1 MTGALWRGQ
10 WYIYHHQRHEFLRQA
25 ARYGNKKPD
34 DPDKLYCRWTP
45 GVKLA
50 RAYKNPSLAQK
61 MAGRLN
67 RELYDSAAAC
77 YPCQPVTVVTGEAAR
92 CLDEINKRDR
102 STFT

>member
-10 WYIYHHQRHEFLRQA
+10 WYIYHHVKHEFLRQA
-25 ARYGNKKPD
+25 ARYGSKKPE
-34 DPDKLYCRWTP
+34 DPDRLYCRWTP
-45 GVKLA
+45 GIRLA

-67 RELYDSAAAC
+67 RELYDSAAAG

>member
-10 WYIYHHQRHEFLRQA
+10 WYIYHHVKHEFLRQA

-45 GVKLA
+45 GLKLA
-50 RAYKNPSLAQK
+50 QAYKNPSLAQK

-67 RELYDSAAAC
+67 RELYDSAAAG

-92 CLDEINKRDR
+92 CLDLINRRDGM
-102 STFT
+102 T

>member
-10 WYIYHHQRHEFLRQA
+10 WYIYHHVKHEFLRQA
-25 ARYGNKKPD
+25 SRSGASRRPE
-34 DPDKLYCRWTP
+34 DPDRLYCRWTP
-45 GVKLA
+45 GIRLA

-67 RELYDSAAAC
+67 RELYDSAAAG

-92 CLDEINKRDR
+92 CLDLINRRDGMA
-102 STFT
+102 